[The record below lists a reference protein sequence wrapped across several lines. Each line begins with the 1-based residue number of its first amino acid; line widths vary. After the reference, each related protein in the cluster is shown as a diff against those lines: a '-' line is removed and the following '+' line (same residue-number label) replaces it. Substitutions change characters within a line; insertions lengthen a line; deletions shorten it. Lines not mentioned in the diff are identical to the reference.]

1 MAVAILAANN
11 ILAITFSLKNQ
22 LNGTTQIVLNKIQ
35 QTTYFYGSILTF
47 KQQKRWLSGH
57 PSL

>member
-22 LNGTTQIVLNKIQ
+22 LDGTTQIVLNKNTRFSKPLI
-35 QTTYFYGSILTF
+35 FMAVF
-47 KQQKRWLSGH
+47 
-57 PSL
+57 